1 MGTCNLNVNSGNNMT
16 LGTTAGTGLTY
27 AAPPPPLSQ
36 SVALSTNASCHIDGS
51 DSRKPPFEPLKMKR
65 AIHVENFGGP
75 EVLQLKNNLII
86 PPLTKSQVLVR
97 VKCAGVN
104 PVETYIREGQY
115 ARLPDLPYIPGSDAS
130 GIVEKVGSDVH
141 DLEGGQ
147 RVFVTGRNSGAYA
160 EFIVTESI
168 CVFPLHSRL
177 SFAQGAALGT
187 PYFTAYR
194 ALIMGAKAQPG

>member
-1 MGTCNLNVNSGNNMT
+1 M
-16 LGTTAGTGLTY
+16 
-27 AAPPPPLSQ
+27 
-36 SVALSTNASCHIDGS
+36 
-51 DSRKPPFEPLKMKR
+51 
-65 AIHVENFGGP
+65 
-75 EVLQLKNNLII
+75 
-86 PPLTKSQVLVR
+86 
-97 VKCAGVN
+97 
-104 PVETYIREGQY
+104 
-115 ARLPDLPYIPGSDAS
+115 PDLPYIPGSDAS

-141 DLEGGQ
+141 DLEVGQ

-194 ALIMGAKAQPG
+194 ALIMGAKVFIKFFLSLSSIDKINCRHNRARQF

>member
-1 MGTCNLNVNSGNNMT
+1 MGK
-16 LGTTAGTGLTY
+16 
-27 AAPPPPLSQ
+27 
-36 SVALSTNASCHIDGS
+36 I
-51 DSRKPPFEPLKMKR
+51 
-65 AIHVENFGGP
+65 NF
-75 EVLQLKNNLII
+75 LI
-86 PPLTKSQVLVR
+86 SFCFR
-97 VKCAGVN
+97 
-104 PVETYIREGQY
+104 YIREGQY

-141 DLEGGQ
+141 DLEVGQ

-194 ALIMGAKAQPG
+194 ALIMGAKVLYFNGFFFHNLEVRLIIGSTG

>member
-1 MGTCNLNVNSGNNMT
+1 
-16 LGTTAGTGLTY
+16 
-27 AAPPPPLSQ
+27 
-36 SVALSTNASCHIDGS
+36 
-51 DSRKPPFEPLKMKR
+51 MKK
-65 AIHVENFGGP
+65 ICPKV
-75 EVLQLKNNLII
+75 II
-86 PPLTKSQVLVR
+86 FFR
-97 VKCAGVN
+97 
-104 PVETYIREGQY
+104 YIREGQY

-141 DLEGGQ
+141 DLEVGQ

-194 ALIMGAKAQPG
+194 ALIMGAKVFIKFFSLLIQH